1 MSTHAEPQ
9 VETCLPTAATRLFC
23 NRTLNLR
30 SIQAVGFDM
39 DYTLVHYH
47 TEAWER
53 RCYEHVQERL
63 LADLGWPV
71 GHLRFDQDLVALGLI
86 MDLECGNIVKANR
99 FGFVRRASH
108 GTRMLSFEEQ
118 KELYAQTTV
127 DLAEPRWV
135 FMNTLFALSE
145 ACLYAQAVDL
155 LDRGEIEGTL
165 GYRDLYDVIRNHIDQ
180 THMEGQLK
188 AEIVANPERF
198 VSLDEDLP
206 LVLRDLKASGKRVIL
221 ITNSGWNY
229 TQAMMRYVIDPFLP
243 GGQRW
248 RDLFDL
254 VVVAARKPSFFAGNA
269 PFYEVVEEERGLLK
283 PVVGPLVT
291 GGAYVG
297 GHARAIEAHFDLAA
311 EQILYVGDHIFA
323 DVKTS
328 K

>member
-1 MSTHAEPQ
+1 
-9 VETCLPTAATRLFC
+9 
-23 NRTLNLR
+23 
-30 SIQAVGFDM
+30 
-39 DYTLVHYH
+39 
-47 TEAWER
+47 
-53 RCYEHVQERL
+53 
-63 LADLGWPV
+63 
-71 GHLRFDQDLVALGLI
+71 
-86 MDLECGNIVKANR
+86 
-99 FGFVRRASH
+99 
-108 GTRMLSFEEQ
+108 
-118 KELYAQTTV
+118 
-127 DLAEPRWV
+127 
-135 FMNTLFALSE
+135 
-145 ACLYAQAVDL
+145 
-155 LDRGEIEGTL
+155 
-165 GYRDLYDVIRNHIDQ
+165 DQ

-328 K
+328 KSQLHWRTALIVRELEQELECLERFKPHQASLTEKMEAKELLEHRFSALRLAAQRKEQDYGPQVDSPLEALREAMKAVRLELLELDASISPLVQAASTLHHPRWGLLLRAGNDKSHLARQIERYADMYTSRVSNLLACTPFVYLRSPRGSLPHDSGPGGGV